1 MYAPLYLSLL
11 QYEKRLIHN
20 KRNALVMRLLSV
32 NNA

>member
-20 KRNALVMRLLSV
+20 KRNALVMHLLGV

>member
-1 MYAPLYLSLL
+1 MYAPLYLSFL